1 MKSDSSRLLDAPF
14 AGPQA
19 VRAPGAVL
27 ILCHIGVHSI
37 RSFGVVRPYADRFA
51 SAFCGEIHI
60 KSTKSDRRFK
70 SFDTVYMTTTT
81 STHHKLSHSRNT
93 DEQFQ
98 ALDRALARRY
108 VFRLLHEQRL
118 RRIQDQPQGDVIF
131 RPRVE
136 ICDDPS
142 SSRITATLELPG
154 LKADDV
160 RVTLERDNLLAISG
174 ERTPKAPS
182 DRSASVTFPV
192 REIKYGKFLRTLD
205 VPSGTMM
212 STISAA
218 MSDGMLLVS
227 WPRFPPG
234 ATARSPQ

>member
-1 MKSDSSRLLDAPF
+1 M
-14 AGPQA
+14 
-19 VRAPGAVL
+19 
-27 ILCHIGVHSI
+27 
-37 RSFGVVRPYADRFA
+37 
-51 SAFCGEIHI
+51 
-60 KSTKSDRRFK
+60 
-70 SFDTVYMTTTT
+70 TVTT

-118 RRIQDQPQGDVIF
+118 RRIQEQPQGEVIF

-154 LKADDV
+154 MKADDV
-160 RVTLERDNLLAISG
+160 RVTLERDSLLAISG
-174 ERTPKAPS
+174 ERVSKAPQAS
-182 DRSASVTFPV
+182 DQPTSVNFPL

-218 MSDGMLLVS
+218 MSDGMLVVS
-227 WPRFPPG
+227 WPRSPPG
-234 ATARSPQ
+234 ATTRSPQ

>member
-1 MKSDSSRLLDAPF
+1 
-14 AGPQA
+14 
-19 VRAPGAVL
+19 
-27 ILCHIGVHSI
+27 
-37 RSFGVVRPYADRFA
+37 
-51 SAFCGEIHI
+51 
-60 KSTKSDRRFK
+60 
-70 SFDTVYMTTTT
+70 MTSTT
-81 STHHKLSHSRNT
+81 SSLRKLSHSRNT
-93 DEQFQ
+93 EEQFH

-108 VFRLLHEQRL
+108 VFRLLHEQRS
-118 RRIQDQPQGDVIF
+118 RRMQEQSRSDVIF

-154 LKADDV
+154 MKADDV

-174 ERTPKAPS
+174 ERVSKAPS
-182 DRSASVTFPV
+182 DQSASVSFPV

-227 WPRFPPG
+227 WPRSPPG
-234 ATARSPQ
+234 ARARSPQ

>member
-1 MKSDSSRLLDAPF
+1 M
-14 AGPQA
+14 
-19 VRAPGAVL
+19 
-27 ILCHIGVHSI
+27 
-37 RSFGVVRPYADRFA
+37 
-51 SAFCGEIHI
+51 
-60 KSTKSDRRFK
+60 
-70 SFDTVYMTTTT
+70 TVTT
-81 STHHKLSHSRNT
+81 SPLRKLSNSRNT
-93 DEQFQ
+93 NEQFQ

-118 RRIQDQPQGDVIF
+118 RRVQEQSQGDVIF
-131 RPRVE
+131 KPRAE

-154 LKADDV
+154 MKADDV
-160 RVTLERDNLLAISG
+160 RVTLERNNLLAVSG
-174 ERTPKAPS
+174 ERVSKAPS
-182 DRSASVTFPV
+182 DQSASVNYPV

-212 STISAA
+212 STISAT

-234 ATARSPQ
+234 AISRSPQ

>member
-1 MKSDSSRLLDAPF
+1 M
-14 AGPQA
+14 
-19 VRAPGAVL
+19 
-27 ILCHIGVHSI
+27 
-37 RSFGVVRPYADRFA
+37 
-51 SAFCGEIHI
+51 
-60 KSTKSDRRFK
+60 
-70 SFDTVYMTTTT
+70 TVTT
-81 STHHKLSHSRNT
+81 STRRKLASHSGNT

-118 RRIQDQPQGDVIF
+118 RRIQEQPQSDVIF

-154 LKADDV
+154 MKADDV
-160 RVTLERDNLLAISG
+160 RVTLERDSLLAISG
-174 ERTPKAPS
+174 ERVSKAPS
-182 DRSASVTFPV
+182 DQPTSVNFPV

-227 WPRFPPG
+227 WPRSPPG
-234 ATARSPQ
+234 VRTRSPQ

>member
-1 MKSDSSRLLDAPF
+1 M
-14 AGPQA
+14 
-19 VRAPGAVL
+19 
-27 ILCHIGVHSI
+27 
-37 RSFGVVRPYADRFA
+37 
-51 SAFCGEIHI
+51 
-60 KSTKSDRRFK
+60 
-70 SFDTVYMTTTT
+70 TVTT
-81 STHHKLSHSRNT
+81 STHHKLSHSQNT
-93 DEQFQ
+93 NEQFQ

-118 RRIQDQPQGDVIF
+118 RRIQEQPQGEVIF

-142 SSRITATLELPG
+142 SSRVTATLELPG
-154 LKADDV
+154 MKADDV

-174 ERTPKAPS
+174 ERVSKAPP
-182 DRSASVTFPV
+182 DLSASVKFPV
-192 REIKYGKFLRTLD
+192 KEIKYGKFLRTLD

-227 WPRFPPG
+227 WPRSPPG
-234 ATARSPQ
+234 ATTRSPQ